1 MSAFMADV
9 AMYLGWVGVFCS
21 MSAYYCVSTGRMS
34 GDSLR
39 YQALNITAC
48 ILLAIACA
56 ATASW
61 PSLVA
66 NVLFIMIGIRMTW
79 RVRDRLR
86 ARIVQLIARLMRVFD
101 REYVAAA

>member
-1 MSAFMADV
+1 MADV
-9 AMYLGWVGVFCS
+9 AMILGWVGVFCS
-21 MSAYYCVSTGRMS
+21 MAAYYSVSTGRMS

-48 ILLAIACA
+48 FLLAIACA

-66 NVLFIMIGIRMTW
+66 NVLFILIGIRMTW
-79 RVRDRLR
+79 RVRDRLL
-86 ARIVQLIARLMRVFD
+86 ARFQQVFGRIKQSFQ
-101 REYVAAA
+101 REYVKAA

>member
-1 MSAFMADV
+1 
-9 AMYLGWVGVFCS
+9 

-86 ARIVQLIARLMRVFD
+86 ARIIQLFSRLMRVFD